1 MTIFAAAA
9 AGPAAARIRG
19 YSMALWA
26 VGVLA
31 IGAIIGLTAFSVA
44 VVPGGDSVY
53 SWESDNPLAATTTDG
68 GTTWS
73 AEDSAYIEV
82 PASLGDTPLV
92 ITLTAGGP
100 YATVGLSGPGATTAD
115 GYPPL
120 VAVLTIDKDGVPVAS
135 TPGSR
140 LWVTSELSSGAE
152 GPWTVTLTPLPVT
165 DLDDGETAG
174 SGNVDLRYSGSA
186 TTATLTQTGT
196 GLLAVEVITPTTE
209 PEVLT
214 AVDASTLTV
223 AWSPGESVV
232 LRIRSES
239 TTASWTVT
247 VGSAAAGAGE

>member
-1 MTIFAAAA
+1 
-9 AGPAAARIRG
+9 
-19 YSMALWA
+19 
-26 VGVLA
+26 
-31 IGAIIGLTAFSVA
+31 
-44 VVPGGDSVY
+44 
-53 SWESDNPLAATTTDG
+53 
-68 GTTWS
+68 
-73 AEDSAYIEV
+73 
-82 PASLGDTPLV
+82 
-92 ITLTAGGP
+92 
-100 YATVGLSGPGATTAD
+100 
-115 GYPPL
+115 
-120 VAVLTIDKDGVPVAS
+120 
-135 TPGSR
+135 
-140 LWVTSELSSGAE
+140 VTSELSSGAE

-214 AVDASTLTV
+214 AVDTSTLTV

-239 TTASWTVT
+239 TTASWTVA

>member
-1 MTIFAAAA
+1 MTIFAAAT

-53 SWESDNPLAATTTDG
+53 AWESDNPLAATTTDG

-82 PASLGDTPLV
+82 PASLGDAPLV

-214 AVDASTLTV
+214 AVDTSTLTV

-239 TTASWTVT
+239 TTASWTVA